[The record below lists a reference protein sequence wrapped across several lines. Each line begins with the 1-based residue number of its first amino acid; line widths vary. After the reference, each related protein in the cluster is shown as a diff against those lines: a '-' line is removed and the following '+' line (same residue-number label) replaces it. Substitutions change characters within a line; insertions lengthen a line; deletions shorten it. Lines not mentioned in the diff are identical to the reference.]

1 MKQAS
6 SLFVAIV
13 VVSETSLRKQKAN
26 CFIFWNCIVGQNIT
40 YPTGSHEILA
50 SNYSYFLLMKRGGSK
65 RQQELH

>member
-6 SLFVAIV
+6 SLFVAII
-13 VVSETSLRKQKAN
+13 VSETSLRKQKAN
-26 CFIFWNCIVGQNIT
+26 RFIFWNCIVGQNIT
-40 YPTGSHEILA
+40 CPTGSHEILA